1 MLTDDSLVEIKLRFM
16 QLCTVHLVGLVETM
30 IDAIAAQKFGYA
42 LKGIRTGELKGRTLV
57 QLLPVGQWMIITLG
71 LIAVGLVAAIQTIVD
86 AIAHLHVPITTNGLA
101 KTLTMTAF
109 MFAGK
114 LIRVVAEKERR

>member
-1 MLTDDSLVEIKLRFM
+1 
-16 QLCTVHLVGLVETM
+16 
-30 IDAIAAQKFGYA
+30 
-42 LKGIRTGELKGRTLV
+42 
-57 QLLPVGQWMIITLG
+57 MIITLG

-86 AIAHLHVPITTNGLA
+86 AIAHLHVTVTTNGLA

-114 LIRVVAEKERR
+114 LIRVVAEKERKDKVRKGCKCEYKVQLVTRNYPDHRRHRQTVYTVHCRNRTQRTCCQCKDPTTRPMHLRVHNR